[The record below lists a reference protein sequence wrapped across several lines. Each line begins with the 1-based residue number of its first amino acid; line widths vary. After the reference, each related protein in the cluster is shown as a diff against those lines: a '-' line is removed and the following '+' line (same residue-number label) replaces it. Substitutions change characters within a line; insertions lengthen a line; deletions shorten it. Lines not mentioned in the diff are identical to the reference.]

1 LIEETDI
8 LKFIE
13 GRLSEAEQR
22 EVQFWI
28 DSSEANRDEYEFYK
42 MVLSESENLK
52 GIELVDEASAWD
64 EFKKMTDF
72 PEINTGLR
80 RRLPYI
86 MSIAASIVVIAGVL
100 IFMLWPKP
108 IYKELITF
116 SNQDTIKLVDGSKIF
131 VNDSSK
137 IKYYTRLTKKQKER
151 YIEVTGS
158 ATFDIAPNKDM
169 PFVVKANGAGVSVLG
184 TIFKVNVSGNRI
196 ECENVEGVV
205 KLYEWVKPDNNLIL
219 NKGEK
224 AVFENGVISL
234 ILPELPPPPAP
245 APKGKFRSVG
255 YILEYFFDHY
265 VALVNTAPYSDI
277 DWNDKVFV
285 NLNQPLK
292 EIVEQ
297 LDTTANIRFRQN
309 CPGCYEFTK
318 FKSSSD

>member
-1 LIEETDI
+1 MIGETDI

-22 EVQFWI
+22 EVQSWI

-52 GIELVDEASAWD
+52 GIELVDEAAAWD
-64 EFKKMTDF
+64 DFKQMTDF
-72 PEINTGLR
+72 PEVNTGFR
-80 RRLPYI
+80 RRMPYI
-86 MSIAASIVVIAGVL
+86 MGIAASILVIAGAV

-108 IYKELITF
+108 LYKELTTF
-116 SNQDTIKLVDGSKIF
+116 SNQDSIKLVDGSKIF

-158 ATFDIAPNKDM
+158 ATFDITPNKDL
-169 PFVVKANGAGVSVLG
+169 PFVVKANGAGVTVLG
-184 TIFKVNVSGNRI
+184 TIFNVNVDGNRI

-205 KLYEWVKPDNNLIL
+205 KLFEWVKPDNNLIL

-234 ILPELPPPPAP
+234 ILPELPPPPPPPP
-245 APKGKFRSVG
+245 APKGKYRSIG
-255 YILEYFFDHY
+255 YILEYFFEHY
-265 VALVNTAPYSDI
+265 VELVNTAPYSDI
-277 DWNDKVFV
+277 DFKEKVFV

-292 EIVEQ
+292 GIIEQ

-318 FKSSSD
+318 FKSK

>member
-1 LIEETDI
+1 MIGETDI

-13 GRLSEAEQR
+13 GRLSEVEKS
-22 EVQFWI
+22 EVQSWI
-28 DSSEANRDEYEFYK
+28 DSSDANCDEYEFYK
-42 MVLSESENLK
+42 MVLSESKNLQ
-52 GIELVDEASAWD
+52 GIELVDESKAWD

-72 PEINTGLR
+72 PEANTGLR
-80 RRLPYI
+80 KRMPYI
-86 MSIAASIVVIAGVL
+86 MGIAASFLIIAGAL

-108 IYKELITF
+108 LYKELTTF

-137 IKYYTRLTKKQKER
+137 IKYFTRLTKTQKER

-158 ATFDIAPNKDM
+158 ATFDIAPDKNL

-184 TIFKVNVSGNRI
+184 TVFNVNVKGNRI
-196 ECENVEGVV
+196 ECENLEGVV
-205 KLYEWVKPDNNLIL
+205 KLFEWVEPDNNLIL

-234 ILPELPPPPAP
+234 ILPELPPPPPP
-245 APKGKFRSVG
+245 APKGKYRSIG
-255 YILEYFFDHY
+255 FILEYFFEHY
-265 VALVNTAPYSDI
+265 VERVNTAPYSNI
-277 DWNDKVFV
+277 DFNAKVFV

-292 EIVEQ
+292 GIIEQ
-297 LDTTANIRFRQN
+297 LDTTANIKFRQN

-318 FKSSSD
+318 FKSKY